1 MYGRNR
7 RSPSPGDRRGGGRGG
22 GRYHILI
29 KNIAFEVD
37 WKKLKDIIKVA
48 YYFSIITNKNFRR
61 TKVLNQSSLKLWK
74 IVEEV
79 RDLVSLHFIAN
90 QICVKHVNG

>member
-37 WKKLKDIIKVA
+37 WKKLKDIIKVG
-48 YYFSIITNKNFRR
+48 YNIYDRKFQCS
-61 TKVLNQSSLKLWK
+61 
-74 IVEEV
+74 
-79 RDLVSLHFIAN
+79 
-90 QICVKHVNG
+90 

>member
-7 RSPSPGDRRGGGRGG
+7 RSPSPMNDRRGGGGGRGG

-37 WKKLKDIIKVA
+37 WKKLKDIIKV
-48 YYFSIITNKNFRR
+48 IP
-61 TKVLNQSSLKLWK
+61 VLKYLKLK
-74 IVEEV
+74 
-79 RDLVSLHFIAN
+79 F
-90 QICVKHVNG
+90 

>member
-1 MYGRNR
+1 MN
-7 RSPSPGDRRGGGRGG
+7 DRRGGGGVRGG

-37 WKKLKDIIKVA
+37 WKKLKDIIKVIHM
-48 YYFSIITNKNFRR
+48 YLYLYLNTLNLNFKR

-74 IVEEV
+74 IEDAVQ
-79 RDLVSLHFIAN
+79 DLVLLHFTTS
-90 QICVKHVNG
+90 QICAKHVNV